1 LINIG
6 EPNKGSYITEKGF
19 MYWLIE
25 DIEQLKV
32 FYNSSY
38 KEAFIEIIP
47 FNDRIHP
54 AQNSVSLVYIRPL
67 LASKGFM
74 LCVDHS
80 ETLNGV
86 NTHINDILDK
96 FDKLYCRDKKEVLHY
111 FCPKELYDINLPPTT
126 YIRPT
131 TSTHELFYRQYGD
144 NKELNKIIPI
154 VKHYEVCE
162 MIWRDLKDNINKDK
176 NKYYEFYNNRVS
188 VVFNAIERSGIRIH
202 NETFDEYFHPI
213 DGEYTYTQFNLKT
226 TTTRP
231 SNKFKNV
238 NYAALNKENGC
249 RKSFIP
255 RNNKLV
261 EIDISA
267 YHPSLAARL
276 VNYNFPTSD
285 IHSHFA
291 SLYKVDYKK
300 AKELTFKQLYGG
312 VFKQYKELEF
322 FQRIEKY
329 VGDIW
334 DKFQNDGFIECP
346 VSGFLYKKENLD
358 NMNPQKLFNYILQN
372 LETSTNVLV
381 LWDIFCILR
390 GYKTKLVLYTYD
402 SFLFDFDESEY
413 NILDEIRKL
422 FQKYKLNIK
431 EIEGYDYNFGETA

>member
-1 LINIG
+1 
-6 EPNKGSYITEKGF
+6 

-25 DIEQLKV
+25 DLEQLKV
-32 FYNSSY
+32 FYNSGF

-47 FNDRIHP
+47 FNDTIHP
-54 AQNSVSLVYIRPL
+54 TQNNVSLVYIRPT

-86 NTHINDILDK
+86 NTHINEVLNK
-96 FDKLYCRDKKEVLHY
+96 FDKLYCRDKKEILHY
-111 FCPKELYDINLPPTT
+111 FCLKTLYDINTPPTT

-131 TSTHELFYRQYGD
+131 TQTHDLYYREHKD
-144 NKELNKIIPI
+144 NPELNKIIPI
-154 VKHYEVCE
+154 VKHYELCE
-162 MIWRDLKDNINKDK
+162 IIFRDLKANINREKT
-176 NKYYEFYNNRVS
+176 KYDEFFNSKVS

-202 NETFDEYFHPI
+202 NETFSEYFHPI
-213 DGEYTYTQFNLKT
+213 DSEYTYTQFNLKT

-255 RNNKLV
+255 RNNKFV

-276 VNYNFPTSD
+276 INYSFTTSD
-285 IHSHFA
+285 IHAHFA

-312 VFKQYKELEF
+312 VFKEYKGLEF
-322 FQRIEKY
+322 FQKIEKY

-334 DKFQNDGFIECP
+334 SKFESTGYIECP
-346 VSGFLYKKENLD
+346 VSGFIYKKENLGE
-358 NMNPQKLFNYILQN
+358 MNPQKLFNYVLQN
-372 LETSTNVLV
+372 LETSVNCLV
-381 LWDIFCILR
+381 LWDMFRILR

-402 SFLFDFDESEY
+402 SFLFDFDE
-413 NILDEIRKL
+413 DETEVLEKVRDIFK
-422 FQKYKLNIK
+422 KYKLNIK
-431 EIEGYDYNFGETA
+431 EIEGYDYNFGENA

>member
-1 LINIG
+1 
-6 EPNKGSYITEKGF
+6 

-25 DIEQLKV
+25 DLEQLKV
-32 FYNSSY
+32 FCNSSF
-38 KEAFIEIIP
+38 KEAFIEVIP
-47 FNDRIHP
+47 FNDTIHP
-54 AQNSVSLVYIRPL
+54 AQNGVSLVYIRPL

-86 NTHINDILDK
+86 NTHINAVLKK

-111 FCPKELYDINLPPTT
+111 FCLKELYDITTPPTT

-131 TSTHELFYRQYGD
+131 TQTHELYYRKHSD
-144 NKELNKIIPI
+144 NPELNKIIPI
-154 VKHYEVCE
+154 VKHYELCE
-162 MIWRDLKDNINKDK
+162 TIFRDLKANINREKT
-176 NKYYEFYNNRVS
+176 KYDEFFNSRVS
-188 VVFNAIERSGIRIH
+188 VVFNAIERSGLRIH
-202 NETFDEYFHPI
+202 NETFREYFHPV
-213 DGEYTYTQFNLKT
+213 DGEYVYTQFNLKT

-231 SNKFKNV
+231 SNKFNNV

-255 RNNKLV
+255 RNSKFL

-276 VNYNFPTSD
+276 IDYTFTTSD
-285 IHSHFA
+285 IHAHFA

-312 VFKQYKELEF
+312 VFKEFKELEF
-322 FQRIEKY
+322 FQKIEEY
-329 VGDIW
+329 VSGCW
-334 DKFQNDGFIECP
+334 QLFNSQGFIECP
-346 VSGFLYKKENLD
+346 ISGFVYTKEDLGE
-358 NMNPQKLFNYILQN
+358 MNPQKLFNYILQN
-372 LETSTNVLV
+372 METSQNVLV
-381 LWDIFCILR
+381 LWDIFRILR

-402 SFLFDFDESEY
+402 SFLFDWDESETE
-413 NILDEIRKL
+413 LLEKIRDIFK
-422 FQKYKLNIK
+422 KYKLNIK